1 MQRRI
6 GKPQVLKKVN
16 SSLIQQLIYEQGPIS
31 KPAISQK
38 SGLSLPTVNKIV
50 DGLEKDGF
58 IISAG
63 MTENGSGRKAMLY
76 KVNTKAGCIIALF
89 YQRGQLRSRLADITG
104 QTLHEKIFELNTK
117 SAESA
122 INSLCKAIDALT
134 KIAPSAVKSI
144 GVGVPGAVMRDGQLL
159 GIPKIEVWED
169 FNLTQALAE
178 KYEADICVENDVNLT
193 AVGYYHTY
201 LSDRFENIVYIYTGN
216 GMGSGIILNKKLYRG
231 SSSFSGEIG
240 FMAPLKETP
249 SNKNYT
255 ANGGYLECMMKDY
268 IGIDSNGLWKEVE
281 KKQRAKIAGTFSA
294 AAANYIAILNPDAI
308 VFGGELFSAELVDL
322 IKEKISLYAPKS
334 SVPEVIY
341 DSCDDTG
348 LDGLVLNCR
357 SQIVTNIQLVSNS
370 GV

>member
-1 MQRRI
+1 MHKRI

-31 KPAISQK
+31 KPVIAQR

-50 DGLEKDGF
+50 DGLEDEGF
-58 IISAG
+58 IIGAG
-63 MTENGSGRKAMLY
+63 MTESGAGRKAMLY
-76 KVNTKAGCIIALF
+76 KVNKKSGCLIALF

-104 QTLHEKIFELNTK
+104 QTLYEKTFKLDTR

-122 INSLCKAIDALT
+122 INCVCNAINTLIDL
-134 KIAPSAVKSI
+134 APSRVKSI
-144 GVGVPGAVMRDGQLL
+144 GVAVPGAVMPDGQLL

-169 FNLTQALAE
+169 FNLAHALAE
-178 KYEADICVENDVNLT
+178 RYDVDICIENDVNLT

-201 LSDRFENIVYIYTGN
+201 LSDRFDNIVYIYTGN

-249 SNKNYT
+249 SNKHYT

-268 IGIDSNGLWKEVE
+268 IGIDDSGLWKEVE
-281 KKQRAKIAGTFSA
+281 PKQRKKIAEIFSA

-308 VFGGELFSAELVDL
+308 VFGGELFNAELVDL
-322 IKEKISLYAPKS
+322 IKEKISLYAPES
-334 SVPEVIY
+334 SMPEVIY
-341 DSCDDTG
+341 DECDDTG
-348 LDGLVLNCR
+348 LNGLVLNCR
-357 SQIVTNIQLVSNS
+357 SHIVTNIQLISNS